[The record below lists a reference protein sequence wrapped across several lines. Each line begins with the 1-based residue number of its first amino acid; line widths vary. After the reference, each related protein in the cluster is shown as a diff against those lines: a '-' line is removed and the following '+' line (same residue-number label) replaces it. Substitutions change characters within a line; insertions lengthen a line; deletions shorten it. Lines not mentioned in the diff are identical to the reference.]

1 VQFANWNMKEVLGE
15 VKRVGNAAKRLAIDR
30 EVKTKHKRSE
40 EMAVDWELANTEAF
54 FQMGNRVEGVH
65 QVDKLVS
72 FLSTVFFG
80 AMSSAKMIKEFTKGG
95 RRDVT
100 ALKRMRILQATIV
113 ARQQGAWMVAPLRS
127 QKEALKGRSAQ

>member
-1 VQFANWNMKEVLGE
+1 VQFGNWNMKEVLGE

-40 EMAVDWELANTEAF
+40 EMEVDWELANTEAF
-54 FQMGNRVEGVH
+54 FQMGNRVEGVQ
-65 QVDKLVS
+65 QVDKMVS
-72 FLSTVFFG
+72 FLSTVFLG
-80 AMSSAKMIKEFTKGG
+80 AMSSAKMIREFTKGG

-100 ALKRMRILQATIV
+100 ALRRMRILQATIV
-113 ARQQGAWMVAPLRS
+113 ARQQGAWTVAPLKS